1 MRRATG
7 KGGWDHFRVHE
18 SGRLTALAEVR
29 QKAVSPGEALLT
41 ATLMHYNADL
51 KLPPDARKKAIWEE
65 PVNNVKLGQMVLVV
79 DC

>member
-1 MRRATG
+1 MIRATG
-7 KGGWDHFRVHE
+7 EGGWDHFRIHE

-41 ATLMHYNADL
+41 ATLMHFNADM
-51 KLPPDARKKAIWEE
+51 KLPPDSRKAIWEE
-65 PVNNVKLGQMVLVV
+65 LVNNVKLGPMILVV